1 MVIELNKEITEEKL
15 NYYFKRTEEAI
26 KIIKKGMPPKR
37 SLLYDVAKDFLLMI
51 ESYFEDA
58 KAFKERGDYATAFAS
73 LNYAYG
79 WIDAGVRLGLFD
91 VGDDDVRFTLAK

>member
-1 MVIELNKEITEEKL
+1 MREISDEKIK
-15 NYYFKRTEEAI
+15 NYLKRTEEAI
-26 KIIKKGMPPKR
+26 EIIKKGLPPKR
-37 SLLYDVAKDFLLMI
+37 SLLYDVAEDFLVMI
-51 ESYFEDA
+51 ESYFKDA
-58 KAFKERGDYATAFAS
+58 EAFLKMGDYVNAFAC

>member
-1 MVIELNKEITEEKL
+1 MRTITEEKL
-15 NYYFKRTEEAI
+15 NNYIERTKEAI
-26 KIIKKGMPPKR
+26 NIIKKGLPPRR
-37 SLLYDVAKDFLLMI
+37 SLLYDVAKDFLIMI
-51 ESYFEDA
+51 ESYYKDA
-58 KAFKERGDYATAFAS
+58 LSFKEKGDYVNAFAS